1 MNSRTV
7 HTIKMAMNLSHDNNK
22 EPNNGHDPKK
32 NDGVIDTGAS
42 ENLGLDADRSSD
54 DQRIDRKYNMDN
66 DIVSHNP
73 DGESDDSDAN
83 LERGSSPLMDK

>member
-1 MNSRTV
+1 MD
-7 HTIKMAMNLSHDNNK
+7 LSDDNK
-22 EPNNGHDPKK
+22 KAPNDRHEVRKSDVGMES
-32 NDGVIDTGAS
+32 GTA
-42 ENLGLDADRSSD
+42 ENLGMDADRSSD

>member
-1 MNSRTV
+1 MD
-7 HTIKMAMNLSHDNNK
+7 LPDDNK
-22 EPNNGHDPKK
+22 KAPKYRQEVLK
-32 NDGVIDTGAS
+32 SDQGIESGAA

-66 DIVSHNP
+66 DIVSQNP

>member
-1 MNSRTV
+1 MNDPY
-7 HTIKMAMNLSHDNNK
+7 KNK
-22 EPNNGHDPKK
+22 AAEKEFEEH
-32 NDGVIDTGAS
+32 S

-66 DIVSHNP
+66 DMISHNP
-73 DGESDDSDAN
+73 DGEGDDDDAN